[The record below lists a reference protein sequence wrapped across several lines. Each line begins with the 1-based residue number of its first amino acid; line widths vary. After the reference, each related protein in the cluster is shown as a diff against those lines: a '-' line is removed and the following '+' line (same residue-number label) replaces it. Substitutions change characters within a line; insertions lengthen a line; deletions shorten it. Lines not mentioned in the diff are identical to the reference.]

1 MKTFTVWEQCTAT
14 HRYTVQANNEQEARE
29 LVADAQV
36 EPQETDYSDYE
47 ITEVYEIWAIVPE
60 QDLENSE

>member
-14 HRYTVQANNEQEARE
+14 HRYTVQANDEQEARE

-47 ITEVYEIWAIVPE
+47 ITEV
-60 QDLENSE
+60 LENSE